1 MTIQAGDLLPHGQFQ
16 VMTDS
21 GPQDIDVAEFFANK
35 RVILM
40 AVPGAFTPTCSA
52 AHLPG
57 YVQHYDDLLAKG
69 IDSVVCLAVNDVYVM
84 DAWGKDQSVGSIV
97 MAADVL
103 GEFTLSMGLEMRGK
117 FGLRSRRYA
126 MLVDNGIVQQMWL
139 EEPGE
144 FSVSAAEQVLE
155 AL

>member
-1 MTIQAGDLLPHGQFQ
+1 
-16 VMTDS
+16 MTDS
-21 GPQDIDVAEFFANK
+21 GPQDIDGAEFFANK